1 MTSSEL
7 TSKLDITSASIAAIS
22 ASLRADVIVAVTSKV
37 ATNPVVEGRL
47 EGILVVGDRMG

>member
-7 TSKLDITSASIAAIS
+7 TSKLDITSVSIAEIS
-22 ASLRADVIVAVTSKV
+22 ASLRADVTVAVTSNV
-37 ATNPVVEGRL
+37 ATNPVIEGRL